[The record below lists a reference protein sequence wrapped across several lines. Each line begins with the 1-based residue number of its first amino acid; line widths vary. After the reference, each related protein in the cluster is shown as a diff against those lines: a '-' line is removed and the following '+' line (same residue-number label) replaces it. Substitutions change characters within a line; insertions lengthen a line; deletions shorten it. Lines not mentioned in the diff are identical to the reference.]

1 MFSEKF
7 DGKVAL
13 VTGASR
19 GIGAAVFRAL
29 GTAGASVVGTATSE
43 SGAAAISE
51 AARAGGFNGRGVV
64 YVAGGSESDGRESAS
79 TSGTASE
86 SAAALVKDAESAGNG
101 TGGGEGGEGGVGGV
115 GVDILVAN
123 AGATSDALL
132 MRMGDAEWDRVLD
145 VNLTSS
151 FHLTRAALRG
161 MMRRRR
167 GRIVLL
173 SSVAAAYGNPG
184 QANYCAAKAGL
195 EGFARSVARES
206 ASRGVTVNAVAPGFI
221 ETDMTASLPPSARAE
236 LLSGVPIGRA
246 GTPEEVASLICFLA
260 SDSAAYIT
268 GQTLHINGGMLMN

>member
-64 YVAGGSESDGRESAS
+64 YVAGGSES
-79 TSGTASE
+79 GTASE
-86 SAAALVKDAESAGNG
+86 SAAALVKDAESAGDGTEG
-101 TGGGEGGEGGVGGV
+101 TGNGLDV
-115 GVDILVAN
+115 LVAN

-221 ETDMTASLPPSARAE
+221 ETDMTASLPSSARSE
-236 LLSGVPIGRA
+236 LLSGVPVGRA
-246 GTPEEVASLICFLA
+246 GTPDEVASLICFLA

-268 GQTLHINGGMLMN
+268 GQTLHINGGMLM

>member
-64 YVAGGSESDGRESAS
+64 YVAGGSESGTAS

-86 SAAALVKDAESAGNG
+86 SAAALVKDADG
-101 TGGGEGGEGGVGGV
+101 TGGGV

-161 MMRRRR
+161 MMRRRF
-167 GRIVLL
+167 GRVVLL

-221 ETDMTASLPPSARAE
+221 ETDMTASLPSSARAE

-268 GQTLHINGGMLMN
+268 GQTLHINGGMLM